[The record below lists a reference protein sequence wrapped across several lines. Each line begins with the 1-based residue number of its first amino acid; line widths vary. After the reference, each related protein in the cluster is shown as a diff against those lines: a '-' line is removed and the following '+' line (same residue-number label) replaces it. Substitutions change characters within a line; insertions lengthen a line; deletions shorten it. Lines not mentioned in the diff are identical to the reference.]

1 MLSKP
6 TVFKSIGMPF
16 TRKGVQL
23 VAARRPPGLQPSEA
37 CRGCFYK
44 EVCNSQLA
52 CSRFDRVDGVSI
64 WFQEIKTK

>member
-1 MLSKP
+1 MLKSP
-6 TVFKSIGMPF
+6 TVFKAEGVPF

-23 VAARRPPGLQPSEA
+23 VAVRWPPGLQPSEA

-44 EVCNSQLA
+44 EVCNSLLA
-52 CSRFDRVDGVSI
+52 CSRFDRVDGISV